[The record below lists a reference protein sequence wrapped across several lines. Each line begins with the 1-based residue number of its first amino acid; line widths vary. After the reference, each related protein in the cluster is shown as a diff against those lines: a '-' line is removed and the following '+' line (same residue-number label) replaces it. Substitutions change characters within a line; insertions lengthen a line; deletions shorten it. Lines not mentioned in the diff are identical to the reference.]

1 MLHEKNALVTGASR
15 GIGKAIALELA
26 RQGANVAIVY
36 AGNEQKAKEV
46 QEEIQSMGR
55 KAEVYR
61 CNVADFEA
69 TKELV
74 SKVLEDFGGLDIL
87 VNNAGIVK
95 DGMVLSMKEED
106 FDQVLD
112 INLKGAFHMIKHTYS
127 HFMRKRAGRIINIT
141 SVVGLSGNAGQANY
155 SSSKAGMIG
164 LTKSVAKELGAR
176 GVTCN
181 AVAPGYINTEM
192 TEVLSD
198 KVKDAMK
205 TMIPMRKPGE
215 PEDIAKAVAFLASDS
230 ARYIT
235 GEVLRVDGGMA
246 M

>member
-1 MLHEKNALVTGASR
+1 M
-15 GIGKAIALELA
+15 
-26 RQGANVAIVY
+26 
-36 AGNEQKAKEV
+36 
-46 QEEIQSMGR
+46 
-55 KAEVYR
+55 
-61 CNVADFEA
+61 
-69 TKELV
+69 
-74 SKVLEDFGGLDIL
+74 LEDFGGLDIL

-106 FDQVLD
+106 FDQVVD
-112 INLKGAFHMIKHTYS
+112 INLKGAFNLIKHTYS
-127 HFMRKRAGRIINIT
+127 HFMRKRAGRIVNIT
-141 SVVGLSGNAGQANY
+141 SVVGLNGNAGQANY
-155 SSSKAGMIG
+155 SSSKAGLIG

-205 TMIPMRKPGE
+205 TLIPMRKPGE
-215 PEDIAKAVAFLASDS
+215 PEDVAKAVAFLASDS